1 MSSGIGLSD
10 GLQHVALDRQCWE
23 MHQAWKLT
31 LVNLVKL
38 GHVQS
43 AEENNDRHKKQQ
55 FKLDKGLDGKG
66 RGARARGR
74 NGWRGVGSTKPQNYI
89 QRSHVCKVL
98 GGPATKPSESNK
110 LHPRSRSAVR
120 PPGSRVSHSISLMEC
135 FSMASFGKGSGSP
148 RQQFQHIG
156 YGFLIFGN
164 GVGLE
169 EPPGAFARPV
179 EGLRWQS
186 LCPPTNP
193 ANESICCLTRKL
205 SPVHTLVEIVSGR
218 G

>member
-1 MSSGIGLSD
+1 MLGNASGLEADFGKPCQAGPCTICRRE
-10 GLQHVALDRQCWE
+10 QRQRG
-23 MHQAWKLT
+23 T
-31 LVNLVKL
+31 RNSNL
-38 GHVQS
+38 
-43 AEENNDRHKKQQ
+43 NWT
-55 FKLDKGLDGKG
+55 KGWTG
-66 RGARARGR
+66 RAGVLRARGR
-74 NGWRGVGSTKPQNYI
+74 NGWRGVGSAKPQNYI

-148 RQQFQHIG
+148 RQQFQHIA

-169 EPPGAFARPV
+169 EPPRAFTRPV

-193 ANESICCLTRKL
+193 ANESICCLTRKF
-205 SPVHTLVEIVSGR
+205 SPAHTLVEIVSGR